1 MSPPTTTAAIPPS
14 PGDGIYDDTVYTVV
28 ADERMN
34 EHATS
39 QGMNIDFIDAA
50 VAEGM
55 ERLDV
60 IGTIMEYPAEGGGY
74 RYCEV
79 YAELLRVHGLANPVG
94 GALDSE
100 TAVMPAEALRDS
112 DAAAAR
118 PKTKRRAEKK
128 NVSLKDLL
136 AAGLVVPGEG
146 VLRVDLTIQG
156 VHFDDE
162 GSLSRAGLIT
172 DAKDQTKYKSP
183 TDWVAHCIA
192 RKKLDAKTKGWEA
205 AWYFG
210 SNPRCAPGVFLATL
224 RAELAEKI
232 AE

>member
-1 MSPPTTTAAIPPS
+1 MGCP
-14 PGDGIYDDTVYTVV
+14 V
-28 ADERMN
+28 
-34 EHATS
+34 
-39 QGMNIDFIDAA
+39 
-50 VAEGM
+50 
-55 ERLDV
+55 
-60 IGTIMEYPAEGGGY
+60 EGGGY
-74 RYCEV
+74 RYRDV
-79 YAELLRVHGLANPVG
+79 FIELFRIYDLPL
-94 GALDSE
+94 
-100 TAVMPAEALRDS
+100 PAEVHDSDVAISAVALGDSHAATARDS

-118 PKTKRRAEKK
+118 PKKKRRGEKK